1 MQFCCVNF
9 KRHHIISIA
18 LARFIILLMVS
29 LFAGMP
35 VLEAFHN
42 HDSHDIVV
50 ASSDHSNIK
59 KHENIIKHKS
69 ECKFCHHISRHQ
81 PVPLINI
88 QAVTLLYLASFN
100 LLNKTGIVA
109 KLVLLPGVSWTN
121 KGPPSFI
128 S

>member
-1 MQFCCVNF
+1 
-9 KRHHIISIA
+9 
-18 LARFIILLMVS
+18 
-29 LFAGMP
+29 MP

-42 HDSHDIVV
+42 HDSDGIVV
-50 ASSDHSNIK
+50 ASSDQSNIN
-59 KHENIIKHKS
+59 KHDNTIKHKS

-88 QAVTLLYLASFN
+88 QAVSLLYLASFN
-100 LLNKTGIVA
+100 LLDKTGTVQ

-121 KGPPSFI
+121 KGPPSL